1 MSPARLNSLR
11 FWTGCLVAGS
21 LSACTPLSRV
31 VVLPQEG
38 GSSSVTVT
46 TPAQTLVLAQGYA
59 VAEVGRHGG
68 LSASVSDAAKEQQRH
83 ARLLALQLPEEQRF
97 VLLFEPGTSNLT
109 PASLAA
115 LETVIAAARAREG
128 GEIVV
133 TGHTDR
139 QGAADANDA
148 LSLRRAQ
155 AVRALL
161 IERGFLA
168 ERILPVGRGE
178 RDPVVPTEDDVP
190 EPRNRR
196 AEVIVR

>member
-1 MSPARLNSLR
+1 ML
-11 FWTGCLVAGS
+11 
-21 LSACTPLSRV
+21 
-31 VVLPQEG
+31 LPQEG
-38 GSSSVTVT
+38 QATSVEVRTEGQALRLT
-46 TPAQTLVLAQGYA
+46 QGFE

-68 LSASVSDAAKEQQRH
+68 LEASTSDAATERQRH
-83 ARLLALQLPEEQRF
+83 AELVALRPLEVQRF
-97 VLLFEPGTSNLT
+97 VLLFEPGTSDLT
-109 PASLAA
+109 LESTAQ

-139 QGAADANDA
+139 QGSGEANDA

-155 AVRALL
+155 AIRDLL
-161 IERGFLA
+161 VQRGFRGDL
-168 ERILPVGRGE
+168 ILPVGRGE
-178 RDPVVPTEDDVP
+178 RELLVPTEDEVP